1 MELNIKLLLDFLRD
15 KNIIY
20 ISTFKEFNIIKRENQ
35 IVVYS
40 KKSILLLELEDSLG
54 IGTVLLFMD
63 NIQEICLSDNLNY
76 EYLLTPFYVKLFK
89 LLDNLVD
96 DAQYYNRTKN
106 GELNFEFKLS
116 LFFREVPVDLL

>member
-1 MELNIKLLLDFLRD
+1 VELNIKLLLDFLRD